1 MIAAPNNFHQKH
13 ALFIIGLMIAWAP
26 SQLVVAEMA
35 RAQMVVAQMAQAQ
48 TNSTQTVKWS
58 GSGLSFELAPL
69 TPDLVR
75 AFFIGRGFPKKDVE
89 LLAGSACVF
98 RSAIGHA
105 DNKKSAKPVTIELNK
120 WRVIKGGKPHPLR
133 TREKW
138 KEIWTKRG
146 LGPSAQIAFH
156 WALIPTEQTYQQ
168 TDYNWGMLS
177 FMEKPGTEFDLEI
190 AWLQG
195 VEPRTHI
202 FKGLICG
209 QDAKE

>member
-1 MIAAPNNFHQKH
+1 MIAAPNNFHQKL
-13 ALFIIGLMIAWAP
+13 AVFFIGLMIAWAT
-26 SQLVVAEMA
+26 SQLVVA
-35 RAQMVVAQMAQAQ
+35 QMGWAQMAMAQ

-58 GSGLSFELAPL
+58 GSGLSIELAPL

-89 LLAGSACVF
+89 LLANTACVF

-105 DNKKSAKPVTIELNK
+105 DRGKSAKPVTIELNK
-120 WRVIKGGKPHPLR
+120 WRVIKGDKSHPVR

-146 LGPSAQIAFH
+146 VGPSAQIAFH

-177 FMEKPGTEFDLEI
+177 FMENPGTEFDLEI
-190 AWLQG
+190 SWLEG

-202 FKGLICG
+202 FKGLKCG
-209 QDAKE
+209 K